1 MPRSQPLPPVS
12 RAVLGSA
19 VSLLTRPLLDTVL
32 YDRFFDTEDRHWWFV
47 GRRRLVTTALAGT
60 GARGRV
66 LDLGCGTGGV
76 LAHLGEFGDALGLDP
91 APEAARYCKRRG
103 VPMVVGSGMELPFA
117 DGSFDAVL
125 ALDVIEHVPDDVA
138 LLREA
143 RRVLRPG
150 GVLLV
155 TVPALPWLWS
165 SHDDVNRHFRRYTLD
180 TLTEALRE
188 GGFRPGKASY
198 YNAILLPLAIAR
210 KFVARLSGG
219 DEHHLEDLPGPLNS
233 LLRGVLSL
241 EGRVVSRR
249 SLPLGASL
257 IAAARP
263 VATPALPVVAS
274 FEREA
279 LAAAGD

>member
-1 MPRSQPLPPVS
+1 M
-12 RAVLGSA
+12 
-19 VSLLTRPLLDTVL
+19 DTEL

-47 GRRRLVTTALAGT
+47 GRRRLVTAALART
-60 GARGRV
+60 RVRGRI

-91 APEAARYCKRRG
+91 APEAAKYCKRRD

-117 DGSFDAVL
+117 DASFDVVL

-143 RRVLRPG
+143 QRVLRPG

-165 SHDDVNRHFRRYTLD
+165 SHDDVNHHYRRYTLP
-180 TLTEALRE
+180 TLTESLRA
-188 GGFRPGKASY
+188 GGFRPGKVSF
-198 YNAILLPLAIAR
+198 YNATLLPLAIAR
-210 KFVARLSGG
+210 KFVQRLAGG
-219 DEHHLEDLPGPLNS
+219 DEHHLEDLPGPLNR
-233 LLRGVLSL
+233 LLRSILTA
-241 EGRVVSRR
+241 EGAIIHRR

-263 VATPALPVVAS
+263 LPRPARPVTLTEA
-274 FEREA
+274 REM
-279 LAAAGD
+279 LAVAGD